1 MLNRIAASFAWM
13 SALTILL
20 GSFLLFQVQPMISK
34 MILPWFGGSP
44 AVWTTCMLFFQ
55 VTLLAGYAYADVLVA
70 LRQPSRQLRVHLP
83 LLAVAVVAL
92 LVTGS
97 SGLPNI
103 VPGDSW
109 KPTDGSMAI
118 QRILLLLLVHV
129 GIPYLVLAANA
140 PLVQAWFARRFPD
153 RSPYRLYALSNVG
166 SLGALLSYPFLV
178 EPLLATDVQ
187 GAIWSAAFCLYALS
201 SAALLLNLVRLAGSQ
216 GLPQSDASVA
226 VKASVPEVVPVPSWG
241 TRLTWLM
248 LPALGSVML
257 LAVTNHLCQDVAVVP
272 FFWIVPLSLYLLTFI
287 ICFDREQWYSGR
299 WWAPLAAVG
308 VLLVS
313 VGMVDKEIEDA
324 FSNVT
329 GMDLSLAALTDS
341 IKVQTGV
348 YLAMLFLVC
357 MVCHGEL
364 VSRKPAAGRLT
375 SFYLMVAAGGAIGG
389 AFVAL
394 ICPALGD
401 TVALGSPFRKI
412 LSSYF
417 ELNFGL
423 LASLCLALSVTC
435 FGWRWLDGWSL
446 SIGNMKIWRQ
456 FLKLSCAQVGLG
468 AIAFATWAQVTDLES
483 YSLVIKRNFYGK
495 LTVSENY
502 SDDPG
507 YHGFALYNGN
517 ILHGYQLQQGAKRNE
532 PTTYYERT
540 SGIGLA
546 MDLLAPDRPKRV
558 GVVGLGAGT
567 IAALGSEGDE
577 IRFYEINPAV
587 ISLSGVQGIYFTFLK
602 ESAATCE
609 VVLGDAR
616 VQMERELADDQF
628 RSQQRYDIIA
638 LDAFSSDAIPA
649 HLITAEAFG
658 VYSQYTKPGGV
669 IAFHISNRYIDLVPV
684 VMGLIENT
692 DWRPLLIEHF
702 DIGNGGLHT
711 ASSDWILLSRDTA
724 LLDEIQAYLQQR
736 RELGDRSSIA
746 YVPDMQG
753 QPTIRWTDR
762 FSNLFQVLH
771 SPDDY
776 NPETAGR

>member
-658 VYSQYTKPGGV
+658 VYNQYTKPGGV

>member
-1 MLNRIAASFAWM
+1 MLNRISASFAWA

-55 VTLLAGYAYADVLVA
+55 VALLAGYGYADVLVA
-70 LRQPSRQLRVHLP
+70 LQHPSRQLRVHLP
-83 LLAVAVVAL
+83 LLLLAVAL
-92 LVTGS
+92 LMVTGS
-97 SGLPNI
+97 GALPNI
-103 VPGDSW
+103 VPDDSW
-109 KPTDGSMAI
+109 KPADGRMAI

-129 GIPYLVLAANA
+129 GLPYLVLAANA

-178 EPLLATDVQ
+178 EPLFATDVQ
-187 GAIWSAAFCLYALS
+187 GAVWSGGFCLYALC
-201 SAALLLNLVRLAGSQ
+201 SAALLMILVRLQ
-216 GLPQSDASVA
+216 GTHEPLQTENPVASDAPF
-226 VKASVPEVVPVPSWG
+226 PEETSVPSWG

-299 WWAPLAAVG
+299 WWAPLAAVA

-313 VGMVDKEIEDA
+313 VGMVDKEIEEA
-324 FSNVT
+324 FTSLT
-329 GMDLSLAALTDS
+329 KMDISLDALTDN

-348 YLAMLFLVC
+348 YLVMLFLIC

-394 ICPALGD
+394 ICPVLGD
-401 TVALGSPFRKI
+401 TVAVGSPFRKI

-423 LASLCLALSVTC
+423 LASLCLALSVAC
-435 FGWRWLDGWSL
+435 FSWGWLDGWNL
-446 SIGNMKIWRQ
+446 RVANIWRQ
-456 FLKLSCAQVGLG
+456 LLKLGCAQFGLG
-468 AIAFATWAQVTDLES
+468 AIAFVTWAQVTDLDT

-495 LTVSENY
+495 LKVSEHY

-517 ILHGYQLQQGAKRNE
+517 ILHGYQLQQGLKRNE

-567 IAALGSEGDE
+567 IAALGSQGDE

-587 ISLSGVQGIYFTFLK
+587 ISLSGVEGVYFTFLK
-602 ESAATCE
+602 ESAATCD

-616 VQMERELADDQF
+616 VQMERELAATDF
-628 RSQQRYDIIA
+628 RPEDRFDIIA

-649 HLITAEAFG
+649 HLITTEAFE

-669 IAFHISNRYIDLVPV
+669 VAFHISNRYIDLVPV

-702 DIGNGGLHT
+702 DISNGGLHT
-711 ASSDWILLSRDTA
+711 ASSDWVLLSRDTA
-724 LLDEIQAYLQQR
+724 LLDEIQAYIQQR
-736 RELGDRSSIA
+736 RELGDRSSIS

-753 QPTIRWTDR
+753 RPTIRWTDR
-762 FSNLFQVLH
+762 FSNLFEVLH

>member
-1 MLNRIAASFAWM
+1 M

-70 LRQPSRQLRVHLP
+70 LKQPSRQLRVHLP
-83 LLAVAVVAL
+83 LLVLAVVAL
-92 LVTGS
+92 LVTGT

-140 PLVQAWFARRFPD
+140 PLVQAWFARRYPD

-178 EPLLATDVQ
+178 EPLFATDGQ
-187 GAIWSAAFCLYALS
+187 GAVWSGAFCLYALC
-201 SAALLLNLVRLAGSQ
+201 SAVLLLNLVRMPGSHE
-216 GLPQSDASVA
+216 LLQSDEVDASET
-226 VKASVPEVVPVPSWG
+226 SVPEAAPVPSWG

-299 WWAPLAAVG
+299 WWAPLAAVA
-308 VLLVS
+308 VLFVS
-313 VGMVDKEIEDA
+313 LGMVDKEVEGA
-324 FSNVT
+324 FSSFT
-329 GMDLSLAALTDS
+329 GMDFSLDALTDS
-341 IKVQTGV
+341 IQVQTGV
-348 YLAMLFLVC
+348 YLVMLFLVC

-435 FGWRWLDGWSL
+435 FGWRWLEGWSL
-446 SIGNMKIWRQ
+446 SIGNMNVWRQ
-456 FLKLSCAQVGLG
+456 LLKLSCAQLGLG

-502 SDDPG
+502 SEDPG

-546 MDLLAPDRPKRV
+546 MDLLAPDRAKRV

-587 ISLSGVQGIYFTFLK
+587 ISLSGVHGVYFTFLK

-616 VQMERELADDQF
+616 VQMERELADEKF
-628 RSQQRYDIIA
+628 RPEQCYDIIA

-649 HLITAEAFG
+649 HLITAEAFK

-669 IAFHISNRYIDLVPV
+669 VAFHISNRYIDLVPV

-702 DIGNGGLHT
+702 DVGNGGLHT

-736 RELGDRSSIA
+736 RELGDRSSIG

-753 QPTIRWTDR
+753 QPPIRWTDR